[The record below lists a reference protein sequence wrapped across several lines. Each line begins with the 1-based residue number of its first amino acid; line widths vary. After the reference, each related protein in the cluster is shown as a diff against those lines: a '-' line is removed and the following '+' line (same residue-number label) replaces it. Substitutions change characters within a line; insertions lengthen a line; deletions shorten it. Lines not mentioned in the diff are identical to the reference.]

1 MFKIAL
7 SFYIIGASYLFGDLF
22 EDIEKLNKGID
33 GYILGKNLNI
43 IQTELFKKN
52 SVQSDNPN
60 VVKFLD
66 GENLLIALNKT
77 NLKVIAI
84 NKRFNQIDS
93 NITKNLISKLIY
105 EHSDPTVEV
114 HEKIIY
120 WIFDK
125 NGNILNEIDIK
136 EWKDSLKANNQ
147 QTLVDA
153 VKGVEIK
160 NSKTDF
166 NPYLT
171 VKLTSDQILIK
182 NKFDL
187 NTTSES
193 NLSNIYILISSSQLI
208 NETVKK

>member
-153 VKGVEIK
+153 VKG
-160 NSKTDF
+160 
-166 NPYLT
+166 LR
-171 VKLTSDQILIK
+171 
-182 NKFDL
+182 
-187 NTTSES
+187 
-193 NLSNIYILISSSQLI
+193 
-208 NETVKK
+208 